1 MPVDQ
6 GAADWC
12 EYHPPSGNSETH
24 TKLGAD
30 ARPFAFSLRENSV
43 TRYAFLT
50 ISGHISHGHLE
61 EETMRA
67 KAMRPV
73 DVSTQGNSGLGR
85 AFAVAI
91 VFTGGM
97 YAIATT
103 LIGMV

>member
-50 ISGHISHGHLE
+50 ISGHISLV
-61 EETMRA
+61 TLRR
-67 KAMRPV
+67 RPCERKRCAL
-73 DVSTQGNSGLGR
+73 STSAHKGTAAWGVPLPLPSSLPVECTR
-85 AFAVAI
+85 
-91 VFTGGM
+91 
-97 YAIATT
+97 
-103 LIGMV
+103 

>member
-1 MPVDQ
+1 
-6 GAADWC
+6 
-12 EYHPPSGNSETH
+12 
-24 TKLGAD
+24 
-30 ARPFAFSLRENSV
+30 
-43 TRYAFLT
+43 
-50 ISGHISHGHLE
+50 
-61 EETMRA
+61 MRA